1 MNGTRFVR
9 EEANGHKAVIQRL
22 FGTVVAALC
31 EEVECL
37 AAASSAGERKPTADL
52 GSVCRKKIFHKFAR
66 LNATLRQR
74 KQSLRQTAA

>member
-22 FGTVVAALC
+22 FETVVAALC

-37 AAASSAGERKPTADL
+37 AAASGASRVHA
-52 GSVCRKKIFHKFAR
+52 
-66 LNATLRQR
+66 
-74 KQSLRQTAA
+74 SLSW